1 MTVRYLQV
9 KLKRIIAI
17 VRIDLNLKEHYIVK
31 CSNMEFCR
39 NFGLLD
45 EGCPAYCEVVVAA
58 KDFAYGR
65 RRPKANVIEISE
77 NDIEIEV

>member
-1 MTVRYLQV
+1 MTVMYLQV
-9 KLKRIIAI
+9 RLKRIIAV
-17 VRIDLNLKEHYIVK
+17 VRIDSDLRDLFIVE

-39 NFGLLD
+39 GLRISN